1 MAPDEHDEITYAK
14 ILAAAEEIRAMA
26 RHNPAEAAAM
36 FAQARHLFELAEQ
49 IRSDWLRGRGPSPGE
64 PTATPERDRPAATG
78 GDYRSSRP
86 VPSPHAHPSPPPPP
100 PPPL

>member
-64 PTATPERDRPAATG
+64 RVATPERDRATATG
-78 GDYRSSRP
+78 GDYGGRRI
-86 VPSPHAHPSPPPPP
+86 VHSPE
-100 PPPL
+100 